1 MPSPR
6 VSSCHSVNRV
16 SKGGRVRLGA
26 TYTATRSTA
35 SPIPCLY
42 PSSVPSSFPM
52 CSRLAA
58 HRAFFSSRG
67 MPCRPSTVIQ
77 PSSSPMMP
85 HPRSSNA
92 GVKRA
97 SWGGKASASSR
108 TPSRTSFSDCSRL
121 AMSWISDRASWTSR
135 TKVSKPRSV
144 REMALLVAKQAVLIA
159 LPHDISQVFHFC
171 FSSRLIVHSHPMDV
185 VHCSGARVHYFH
197 HPVEQEGCL
206 GRETGGGGG
215 NAVDAVGGR
224 DRDRY
229 AATPSSRQP
238 RTCARAS
245 HIVPGFATGRIG
257 EMQELGEMEPGVSA
271 RTDRFPTQE
280 LVMTTA
286 FGHPFAPPP
295 LLGQPR
301 QPPLAGFSLA
311 ASARMNIL
319 LLLPLH
325 GLPIVAGKEGG
336 REALLWEKSCGRRG
350 SGLAEKETS
359 SETYATARSLATP
372 LRVSLTSARSL
383 QLCKELSWRQ
393 FVPHLAS
400 APPMPFSHAS
410 RASGRRNTRQPAWT
424 IRFDT
429 GAPISHSMLHETWD

>member
-6 VSSCHSVNRV
+6 VSSCHSVHRV

-42 PSSVPSSFPM
+42 PNSVPSSFPM

-85 HPRSSNA
+85 QPRSSNA

-121 AMSWISDRASWTSR
+121 AMSWTSDLASWTSR
-135 TKVSKPRSV
+135 TKFSKPRSV

-159 LPHDISQVFHFC
+159 LPHDISQVFHVC
-171 FSSRLIVHSHPMDV
+171 FSSRLMVHSHPMDV

-206 GRETGGGGG
+206 GRETGRGGG
-215 NAVDAVGGR
+215 NAVDAVDVGGG
-224 DRDRY
+224 
-229 AATPSSRQP
+229 A
-238 RTCARAS
+238 
-245 HIVPGFATGRIG
+245 
-257 EMQELGEMEPGVSA
+257 
-271 RTDRFPTQE
+271 
-280 LVMTTA
+280 
-286 FGHPFAPPP
+286 
-295 LLGQPR
+295 
-301 QPPLAGFSLA
+301 
-311 ASARMNIL
+311 
-319 LLLPLH
+319 
-325 GLPIVAGKEGG
+325 
-336 REALLWEKSCGRRG
+336 G
-350 SGLAEKETS
+350 SGQICRNTLFPSAKDMRTRKPRRSWFRNGPHWRDAGTWGDGTRGFCANGPVSDAGTGDDDGVWS
-359 SETYATARSLATP
+359 SVCPSP
-372 LRVSLTSARSL
+372 
-383 QLCKELSWRQ
+383 
-393 FVPHLAS
+393 
-400 APPMPFSHAS
+400 AS
-410 RASGRRNTRQPAWT
+410 RTAKTTPTCW
-424 IRFDT
+424 F
-429 GAPISHSMLHETWD
+429 